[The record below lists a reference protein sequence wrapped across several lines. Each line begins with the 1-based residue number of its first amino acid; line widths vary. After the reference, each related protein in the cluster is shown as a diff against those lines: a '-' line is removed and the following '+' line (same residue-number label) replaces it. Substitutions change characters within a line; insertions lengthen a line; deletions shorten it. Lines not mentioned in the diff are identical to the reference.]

1 MPPDEPPAF
10 TLEAVMIALDE
21 DAVRDW
27 LDRWRSAPP
36 QLRTLME
43 SDIAV
48 AADERSRRDAGR
60 RNERLRFQRIV
71 DGTGL

>member
-1 MPPDEPPAF
+1 MTSDEPPGF
-10 TLEAVMIALDE
+10 TLEAVTIALDE

-27 LDRWRSAPP
+27 LDRWRSASP

-48 AADERSRRDAGR
+48 AAAERSRRDVGR
-60 RNERLRFQRIV
+60 RNERRRFQQIV
-71 DGTGL
+71 DGSGL